1 MRKGA
6 RNSARSEFLVAAQL
20 GSQTYQRHI
29 DHDRGVQD
37 MTVTL
42 VTGAN
47 KGLGYETARQLI
59 ARGQTVY
66 IGARNV
72 ERGQAAA
79 TELSG
84 QFVQLDVTD
93 DASVGAA
100 LGVIAGREGRL
111 DVLINNAG
119 ISMTEEVNA
128 GGALTVFDTNAIGVI
143 RVTQAALPLLEKSE
157 NPVVVNVSSAL
168 GSFWAVTNPER
179 RQFHFPSIVYGSSKA
194 AVSMLT
200 VQYAKALPGIKFNA
214 VEPGF
219 TATDLTPFSG
229 AGQPVEKGA
238 EVIVRLATIG
248 KDGPS
253 GTFQEGEGEL
263 AW

>member
-1 MRKGA
+1 
-6 RNSARSEFLVAAQL
+6 
-20 GSQTYQRHI
+20 
-29 DHDRGVQD
+29 

-42 VTGAN
+42 ITGAN

-59 ARGQTVY
+59 GRGHTVY
-66 IGARNV
+66 IGARNDK
-72 ERGQAAA
+72 RGEAAA
-79 TELSG
+79 TELGS

-93 DASVGAA
+93 DASVETA
-100 LGVIAGREGRL
+100 LGVIARREGHL

-119 ISMTEEVNA
+119 ISTTADVN
-128 GGALTVFDTNAIGVI
+128 GHVALEVFDTNAIGVI
-143 RVTQAALPLLEKSE
+143 RVIQAALPLLEKSE

-200 VQYAKALPGIKFNA
+200 VQYAKALPDIKFNA

-248 KDGPS
+248 KDGPT
-253 GTFQEGEGEL
+253 GTFQEGDREL
-263 AW
+263 GW

>member
-1 MRKGA
+1 
-6 RNSARSEFLVAAQL
+6 
-20 GSQTYQRHI
+20 
-29 DHDRGVQD
+29 

-42 VTGAN
+42 ITGAN
-47 KGLGYETARQLI
+47 KGLGYETARRLI
-59 ARGQTVY
+59 EEGHTVY
-66 IGARNV
+66 MGARNT
-72 ERGQAAA
+72 ERGEAAA
-79 TELSG
+79 SALGG

-93 DASVGAA
+93 DASVGTA
-100 LGVIAGREGRL
+100 LDVIAEREGHL
-111 DVLINNAG
+111 DVLVNNAG
-119 ISMTEEVNA
+119 ISTTADVS
-128 GGALTVFDTNAIGVI
+128 GPVALEVFDTNAIGLI

-179 RQFHFPSIVYGSSKA
+179 RQFHYPAIVYGSSKA

-219 TATDLTPFSG
+219 TATELTPFSG

-238 EVIVRLATIG
+238 EVIVRMATIG
-248 KDGPS
+248 KDGPT
-253 GTFQEGEGEL
+253 GTFEEDAGEL

>member
-1 MRKGA
+1 
-6 RNSARSEFLVAAQL
+6 
-20 GSQTYQRHI
+20 
-29 DHDRGVQD
+29 

-59 ARGQTVY
+59 ARGHTVY
-66 IGARNV
+66 IGARSV
-72 ERGQAAA
+72 DRGEVAA
-79 TELSG
+79 TELG
-84 QFVQLDVTD
+84 CQFVQLDVTD
-93 DASVGAA
+93 DASVETA
-100 LGVIAGREGRL
+100 LGVIAGRQGHL
-111 DVLINNAG
+111 DVLVNNAG
-119 ISMTEEVNA
+119 ISTTAEVN
-128 GGALTVFDTNAIGVI
+128 GQLALAVFDTNAIGVI

-179 RQFHFPSIVYGSSKA
+179 RQFHFPSIIYGSSKA

-263 AW
+263 GW

>member
-1 MRKGA
+1 
-6 RNSARSEFLVAAQL
+6 
-20 GSQTYQRHI
+20 
-29 DHDRGVQD
+29 

-42 VTGAN
+42 ITGAN

-59 ARGQTVY
+59 ERGHTVY
-66 IGARNV
+66 IGARSV
-72 ERGQAAA
+72 ERGEMAASR
-79 TELSG
+79 LGG
-84 QFVQLDVTD
+84 QFVELDVGD
-93 DASVGAA
+93 DGSVETA
-100 LGVIAGREGRL
+100 LGAIANREGHL
-111 DVLINNAG
+111 DVLVNNAG
-119 ISMTEEVNA
+119 VSTTADVS
-128 GGALTVFDTNAIGVI
+128 GPVALEVFDTNVVGII

-179 RQFHFPSIVYGSSKA
+179 RQFHFPSVIYGSSKA

-200 VQYAKALPGIKFNA
+200 VQYAKALPRIKFNA

-238 EVIVRLATIG
+238 EVIVRMATIG
-248 KDGPS
+248 IDGPT
-253 GTFQEGEGEL
+253 GTFQEDEGEL
-263 AW
+263 GW

>member
-1 MRKGA
+1 
-6 RNSARSEFLVAAQL
+6 
-20 GSQTYQRHI
+20 
-29 DHDRGVQD
+29 

-59 ARGQTVY
+59 EQGHSLY
-66 IGARNV
+66 LGARNA
-72 ERGQAAA
+72 ERGEAAA
-79 TELSG
+79 RALGG

-93 DASVGAA
+93 DSSVGTA
-100 LGVIAGREGRL
+100 LGVIAEREGRL
-111 DVLINNAG
+111 DVLVNNAG
-119 ISMTEEVNA
+119 ISAVGDVT
-128 GGALTVFDTNAIGVI
+128 GPIALGVFDTNVIGIV
-143 RVTQAALPLLEKSE
+143 RVTQAALPLLEQSE

-200 VQYAKALPGIKFNA
+200 VQYAKSFPGIKFNA

-219 TATDLTPFSG
+219 TATELTPFSG
-229 AGQPVEKGA
+229 AGQPVENGA
-238 EVIVRLATIG
+238 EVIVRMATIG
-248 KDGPS
+248 RDGPT
-253 GTFQEGEGEL
+253 GTFQEGEDEL

>member
-1 MRKGA
+1 
-6 RNSARSEFLVAAQL
+6 
-20 GSQTYQRHI
+20 
-29 DHDRGVQD
+29 

-42 VTGAN
+42 ITGAN

-59 ARGQTVY
+59 DLGQKVY

-72 ERGQAAA
+72 ELGEAAA
-79 TELSG
+79 TALRC

-93 DASVGAA
+93 DASVEAA
-100 LGVIAGREGRL
+100 LASLGEREGHL

-119 ISMTEEVNA
+119 ISTFADVSGPE
-128 GGALTVFDTNAIGVI
+128 ALKVFDTNAIGLV

-179 RQFHFPSIVYGSSKA
+179 RQFHFPSIIYGSSKA

-200 VQYAKALPGIKFNA
+200 VQYAKAIPSIKFNA

-219 TATDLTPFSG
+219 TATELTPMSS

-238 EVIVRLATIG
+238 EVIVRMATIG
-248 KDGPS
+248 PDGPT
-253 GTFQEGEGEL
+253 GTFWEDTSQL